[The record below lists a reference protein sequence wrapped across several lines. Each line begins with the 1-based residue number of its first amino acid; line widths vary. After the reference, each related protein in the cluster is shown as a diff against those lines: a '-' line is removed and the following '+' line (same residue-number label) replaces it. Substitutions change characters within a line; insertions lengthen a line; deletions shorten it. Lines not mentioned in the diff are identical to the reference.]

1 MYWTLEL
8 ASKLEDAPWPAT
20 KDELIDYAVRSGA
33 PLEILRVCN
42 DPAVVR
48 GHQRQRTVFALPKLT
63 IPDDKVLLLE
73 IVEKNGARHQTVEIA
88 AKELLDAKLL

>member
-1 MYWTLEL
+1 MCIRDRRT
-8 ASKLEDAPWPAT
+8 AQQQT
-20 KDELIDYAVRSGA
+20 

-73 IVEKNGARHQTVEIA
+73 IVEKNGADVYKRQLLHAHGRYAAPRAGRRFQTNL
-88 AKELLDAKLL
+88 KTTRQ